1 MYRSDLGTMQCE
13 ARAQLLCDGFVDQE
27 GAGMLQSSI
36 AVAARRLREAAESGR
51 QCEPVRHLLGSDSD
65 VSAAYAVQQVNTDL
79 AVSEGRRITGRKIG
93 LTSEA
98 VQQQLGFGQ
107 PVSGVLFADRCVADG
122 IDVAAGTLMQPRAE
136 AEIAVVLG
144 DDLDK
149 GTHTVVDIISAIA
162 YVLPAIEI
170 VDSRI
175 ADWDLTV
182 VDMVAD
188 NACSGFYVVGSTP
201 MSLSD
206 LRIRKGEVRMDLRL
220 NGKRAWP
227 DEGPEWAALG
237 GHPLHALVWLADAMC
252 DRGTPLAAG
261 ECVMTGSLGPMVPLS
276 PGDEIDVGG
285 VATRLATDG

>member
-1 MYRSDLGTMQCE
+1 MRRRGYVVAGST
-13 ARAQLLCDGFVDQE
+13 DQE
-27 GAGMLQSSI
+27 GRGMLESSI
-36 AVAARRLREAAESGR
+36 AVAAQRLREAAESGR

-65 VSAAYAVQQVNTDL
+65 VGAAYAVQQVNTDL

-98 VQQQLGFGQ
+98 VQRQLGFAQ
-107 PVSGVLFADRCVADG
+107 PVSGTLFADRCVADG
-122 IDVAAGTLMQPRAE
+122 IDIPAGTLMQPRAE
-136 AEIAVVLG
+136 AELAVVLG

-149 GTHTVVDIISAIA
+149 GTHTVVDVMSAIS

-188 NACSGFYVVGSTP
+188 NACSGFYVVGSRP

-206 LRIRKGEVRMDLRL
+206 LRIQRGEVHMGLRL
-220 NGKRAWP
+220 NGKSAWP
-227 DEGPEWAALG
+227 VEGPELAALG
-237 GHPLHALVWLADAMC
+237 GNPLHALVWLADSMC
-252 DRGTPLAAG
+252 ERGTPLAAG

-276 PGDEIDVGG
+276 PGDEIEVGA